1 MTETGRFL
9 PQTGQHEPGGV
20 VAFPLKQLTLG
31 HCTFC
36 KKITMHTKIFR
47 QIAYHNIR
55 LALSCELWFTVN
67 NSIPHFYRYSH
78 H

>member
-31 HCTFC
+31 HCIFC
-36 KKITMHTKIFR
+36 KI
-47 QIAYHNIR
+47 
-55 LALSCELWFTVN
+55 
-67 NSIPHFYRYSH
+67 
-78 H
+78 